1 MYADAT
7 FWNTYWWIIPLVMM
21 AFCFFGMRGRGFC
34 MMGRHTDDSHE
45 GHFDHQ
51 SDSALEV
58 LDRRYALG
66 EIDRVEY
73 EEKKAALNRKTN

>member
-7 FWNTYWWIIPLVMM
+7 FWSTYWWIIPLVMM
-21 AFCFFGMRGRGFC
+21 ALCMFGLRGRGFC

-45 GHFDHQ
+45 GHFDSS
-51 SDSALEV
+51 SDSALDI
-58 LDRRYALG
+58 LDMRYAHG

-73 EEKKAALNRKTN
+73 EEKKAAITGNNN